1 MKAVKYLDQD
11 ITELVIHCFYKVYNT
26 LGYGFLERVYLNALM
41 IELKTVGLRTEKER
55 MVKVFYDNKEVGT
68 YLPDLIVE
76 DQVILEL
83 KAAETLMEEHE
94 YQLLNYLKA
103 TDLEV
108 GLLLNFGKKAQI
120 RRKIFENKFKT
131 GGA

>member
-1 MKAVKYLDQD
+1 
-11 ITELVIHCFYKVYNT
+11 
-26 LGYGFLERVYLNALM
+26 M

-76 DQVILEL
+76 DQVILEP

>member
-1 MKAVKYLDQD
+1 
-11 ITELVIHCFYKVYNT
+11 
-26 LGYGFLERVYLNALM
+26 
-41 IELKTVGLRTEKER
+41 